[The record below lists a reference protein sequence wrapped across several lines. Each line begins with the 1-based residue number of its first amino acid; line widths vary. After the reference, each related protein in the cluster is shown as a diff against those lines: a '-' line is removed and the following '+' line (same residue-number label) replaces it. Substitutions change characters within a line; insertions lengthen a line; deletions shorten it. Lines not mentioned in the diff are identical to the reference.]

1 VLSTRIR
8 ASSSNSPALA
18 AVFNWFYLV
27 INVGSLL
34 AATCVVY
41 IQENISWMVGF
52 AVPTVAMGVAVVCF
66 VLGSGR
72 YRHARRAPGA
82 TSPIARAL
90 AVVASALGAS
100 LLAALRCRCF
110 GAGRRGAATTPLPLS
125 VAEADAAAAE
135 AEAAAALL
143 SESYADAGDTAPLAG
158 SLTPSPGPPRGAP
171 HHGRSPSASAS
182 PLAAAAARPP
192 ALPRWLLRATREHG
206 GRYTAAQVEEV
217 AMVLALLPVF
227 CTGIVYW
234 MVYAQMG
241 SVFVE
246 QGAQMDRR
254 LGRTG
259 YTVPSASLSS
269 FDTLAVVL
277 LIPLFEKGIYPAFE
291 RAGRKLRPL
300 QRTGAGHLLA
310 VAAMLAAAA
319 LERKRLAAA
328 ARGELLP
335 PSALG
340 IAPPFS
346 APGGGGGGGDN
357 ASQSPPGIVA
367 LSVFWQA
374 PQYLL
379 IGASEVLAA
388 VAQLELYYDQA
399 PDSMRSCSMALQLA
413 ATACGGYAASAL
425 LRAVSRVTEAHST
438 PWIAQDLNDGRLDL
452 FFLLLAALMVRFVA
466 CVCDDAMFPRADV
479 YSRARSWRTSASSCS
494 SRAATR
500 TSACLTAPPPWP
512 PPPPLRRRG
521 ARARRA
527 RRCAPVGSA
536 RPSACP
542 ARCAPR

>member
-1 VLSTRIR
+1 
-8 ASSSNSPALA
+8 
-18 AVFNWFYLV
+18 
-27 INVGSLL
+27 
-34 AATCVVY
+34 
-41 IQENISWMVGF
+41 MVGF
-52 AVPTVAMGVAVVCF
+52 AVPTVAMGIAVLCF

-100 LLAALRCRCF
+100 LLAALRCRCL
-110 GAGRRGAATTPLPLS
+110 GVGRRRASTPLPLS
-125 VAEADAAAAE
+125 VAEEDAAAAE
-135 AEAAAALL
+135 ADAAAALL
-143 SESYADAGDTAPLAG
+143 SESDAEGADASALAG
-158 SLTPSPGPPRGAP
+158 GLGTLTPSPGPTRSSP
-171 HHGRSPSASAS
+171 HHGRSPSASS
-182 PLAAAAARPP
+182 LLAASARPA

-206 GRYTAAQVEEV
+206 GRYTASQVEEV

-227 CTGIVYW
+227 LTGIVYW

-241 SVFVE
+241 SIFVE

-319 LERKRLAAA
+319 LERARLAAA

-335 PSALG
+335 PDALG

-346 APGGGGGGGDN
+346 APGGGGGGAGGDN

-367 LSVFWQA
+367 ISVFWQA

-425 LRAVSRVTEAHST
+425 LRAVSRATAARGT

-452 FFLLLAALMVRFVA
+452 FFLLLAALMVRVP
-466 CVCDDAMFPRADV
+466 CVRAGFAMRSAFPCFR
-479 YSRARSWRTSASSCS
+479 
-494 SRAATR
+494 
-500 TSACLTAPPPWP
+500 
-512 PPPPLRRRG
+512 
-521 ARARRA
+521 
-527 RRCAPVGSA
+527 
-536 RPSACP
+536 
-542 ARCAPR
+542 